1 MMCDAKQ
8 IYPLVSDLGFFVF
21 MLSSSIFSLFL
32 LVMVVS
38 FYALISRITVHL
50 RNSRVTMHMFCTKNF
65 SYSIFFTSSWLVLY
79 LFWARRAAS
88 LLYFEIFWVKHLALE
103 GNET

>member
-1 MMCDAKQ
+1 
-8 IYPLVSDLGFFVF
+8 

-38 FYALISRITVHL
+38 FYALISRIIVHL

-65 SYSIFFTSSWLVLY
+65 SYSIFFSRLRGWFYT
-79 LFWARRAAS
+79 FFGHDHDAPHIIP
-88 LLYFEIFWVKHLALE
+88 LL
-103 GNET
+103 